1 MSNKF
6 TNWIK
11 DTKKRLSMI
20 YSLKNRNLSHAKL
33 LEFSKLLL
41 INSID
46 SNDPNTARLET
57 VSSSCTRL
65 RVGDNKLGITID
77 IMTDNGN
84 IYMTNTFR
92 PINNNNGLNSQYLT
106 YQGTFNGKID
116 IDHMEHTND
125 ANSTNVEAT
134 ENMIDLICSC
144 MLYTIKNYIKRW
156 P

>member
-6 TNWIK
+6 MNWLK
-11 DTKKRLSMI
+11 DTKKKLSMI
-20 YSLKNRNLSHAKL
+20 YSLKNRDLTHAKL
-33 LEFSKLLL
+33 LEFSKLLMV
-41 INSID
+41 NTVDD
-46 SNDPNTARLET
+46 SDPNTVRLET

-65 RVGDNKLGITID
+65 RVGDNRLGVSID

-84 IYMTNTFR
+84 IYMMNTFK
-92 PINNNNGLNSQYLT
+92 PINNMNGLNSQYLT

-116 IDHMEHTND
+116 IDHMEHTNN
-125 ANSTNVEAT
+125 ANNTNIEAT
-134 ENMIDLICSC
+134 EDMIDLICSC